1 MRRAGFPV
9 FQHYV
14 LGLARNHELMFTVL
28 NVAHSECA
36 AEEALARLDVD
47 DRGQSDFFV
56 ADILDPAPKNDVASM
71 EHPIFALRAG
81 DMKVRRYERNG
92 HTLTVF
98 PGATGCATIHDKDL
112 WIYCISQLVEAG
124 NRGREITT
132 TVRFTAFDFLTATH
146 RDTSGRAYERM
157 VEMLRR
163 LKGTVVETSIETAG
177 LRERNGFGLIEG
189 WRVIERAQDNGRMM
203 AIEVDLPR
211 WLFRSVQ
218 TKRVLTLSNA
228 YFRLRKPLDRRIY
241 ELARKHCGEQPRWR
255 ISLAVLYQKSGSTG
269 PLRRFRFD
277 LKMLAESGNLPD
289 YLMAVDVKRDMVT
302 FYANGPKGKLAEVKD
317 MLTGRSHA
325 SLAAHQKIRSPRS
338 RGR

>member
-1 MRRAGFPV
+1 MRRVSYQAFP
-9 FQHYV
+9 HYV
-14 LGLARNHELMFTVL
+14 LELARKHEFMFTVL
-28 NVAHSECA
+28 NVARSECA
-36 AEEALARLDVD
+36 MEKALARLDVV

-112 WIYCISQLVEAG
+112 WIYCISQLVEAA
-124 NRGREITT
+124 NRGREITP
-132 TVRFTAFDFLTATH
+132 TVRFTAFDFLTASH

-177 LRERNGFGLIEG
+177 LRERKGFGLIEG

-218 TKRVLTLSNA
+218 TKRVLTLSSA

-255 ISLAVLYQKSGSTG
+255 ISLAVLHQKSGSTG
-269 PLRRFRFD
+269 SLRRFRFD
-277 LKMLAESGNLPD
+277 VKELGESGRLPD
-289 YLMAVDVKRDMVT
+289 YLMAIDVQRDVVT
-302 FYANGPKGKLAEVKD
+302 FYANGPKGKLAEVRD
-317 MLTGRSHA
+317 ILAGRPHA
-325 SLAAHQKIRSPRS
+325 SLAARQKVRSGRS
-338 RGR
+338 RRR